1 MWGSGGV
8 GASDDDYMLSSTINK
23 ILHMNINMELV
34 KMLQTRQ
41 PPTLAVWV
49 ASLCEIMLSMMS
61 PTNKILS
68 PTVFGQ
74 WVCDKLYTVTQ
85 YTKLLRKD
93 GVVTGFMVQTDCL

>member
-49 ASLCEIMLSMMS
+49 ASLCEIHNAIYDES
-61 PTNKILS
+61 NKQNIIS
-68 PTVFGQ
+68 NSIWTMGM
-74 WVCDKLYTVTQ
+74 W
-85 YTKLLRKD
+85 
-93 GVVTGFMVQTDCL
+93 

>member
-1 MWGSGGV
+1 
-8 GASDDDYMLSSTINK
+8 
-23 ILHMNINMELV
+23 MNINMELV

-74 WVCDKLYTVTQ
+74 KQDSQIDKLIFLIRSPESRIQ
-85 YTKLLRKD
+85 K
-93 GVVTGFMVQTDCL
+93 GFLISDRAQC